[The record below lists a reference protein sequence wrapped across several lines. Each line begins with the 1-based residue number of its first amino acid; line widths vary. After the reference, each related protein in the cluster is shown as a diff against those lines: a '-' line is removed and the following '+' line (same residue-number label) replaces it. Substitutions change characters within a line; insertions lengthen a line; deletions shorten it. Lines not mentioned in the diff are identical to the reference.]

1 MTLID
6 MDLLPWHAFCFYH
19 RADWYIPL
27 LTQPLKEH
35 IMMKSKL
42 LNSLILTALAAPG
55 LAMAADAPAAPT
67 LSSVLDASGVS
78 ITGDIDFSYSHLSST
93 GTFTSGVNNRVF
105 DYSPNS
111 FSVQQVDLAVA
122 KLPAEGFGG
131 MVETTLGKDASTI
144 ASYGTQTAAPSPT
157 ASGMQTFDLT
167 QAFGQYATGNWT
179 TIFGKFNT
187 MAGAEVIK
195 AAGNTNF
202 SRSILFG
209 YAIPF
214 THTGVRTTYKVSDA
228 VSLVGGVNNGWDQA
242 QDSNA
247 QKTVE
252 LAAVMNPSKSF
263 ALTADVYSGAE
274 PASYTP
280 GAAMGNRTL
289 LDLVATFT
297 ATDSLNFV
305 LNYDNGSQ
313 KNAVATGTAKWS
325 GLAAYMNYQINDPWR
340 VSVRAETFKDADG
353 FRTGVVQTWKEA
365 TVTVGYAVS
374 KNTELRGEVRK
385 DVSDV
390 ASFAYSD
397 GIARKGQNS
406 LAMEAVYKF

>member
-1 MTLID
+1 
-6 MDLLPWHAFCFYH
+6 
-19 RADWYIPL
+19 
-27 LTQPLKEH
+27 
-35 IMMKSKL
+35 MMKNKL

-55 LAMAADAPAAPT
+55 LAMAADAPAVPT

-78 ITGDIDFSYSHLSST
+78 ITGDMDFSYSHLSGT
-93 GTFTSGVNNRVF
+93 GQFTSGTNDRVF
-105 DYSPNS
+105 DYAPNS
-111 FSVQQVDLAVA
+111 FTVQQVDLAIA
-122 KLPAEGFGG
+122 KLPTEGFGG

-144 ASYGTQTAAPSPT
+144 ASYGTQLVTPSPT
-157 ASGMQTFDLT
+157 ANMQTFDLT

-179 TIFGKFNT
+179 TIFGKFVT

-195 AAGNTNF
+195 ASANTNY

-228 VSLVGGVNNGWDQA
+228 VSLTGGVNNGWDQA
-242 QDSNA
+242 TDTNS
-247 QKTVE
+247 QKTIE
-252 LAAVMNPSKSF
+252 LAAALNPTKAL

-274 PASYTP
+274 LGNI
-280 GAAMGNRTL
+280 GATGVRNL
-289 LDLVATFT
+289 LDLVGTYT
-297 ATDSLNFV
+297 VTDSLNFV

-313 KNAVATGTAKWS
+313 DNAVTAGAKAKWS
-325 GLAAYMNYQINDPWR
+325 GLAAYANYQINDPWR

-353 FRTGVVQTWKEA
+353 YRTGVAQTWKEA

-374 KNTELRGEVRK
+374 KNAELRGEVRK
-385 DVSDV
+385 DFSDV
-390 ASFAYSD
+390 ASFAYAD

-406 LAMEAVYKF
+406 VAMEALYKF